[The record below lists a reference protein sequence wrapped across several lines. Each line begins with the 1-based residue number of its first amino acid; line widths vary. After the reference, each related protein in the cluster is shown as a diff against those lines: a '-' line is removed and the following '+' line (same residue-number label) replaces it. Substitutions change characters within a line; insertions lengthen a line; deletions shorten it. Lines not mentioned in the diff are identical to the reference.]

1 MNKENI
7 IKEQSKKITELL
19 KKVELSQSEIEDLKD
34 ELYNNYR
41 LKKSINQLGNKH
53 NLARSLSSFSLLFGM
68 ATISFLLGLRFVR
81 NDLGNPTISLVL
93 VMIVP
98 AFVTMLYMLIN
109 FFLEKLI
116 GQILDLKKKQNEIRS
131 IDKSVV
137 RKNSKV
143 SIK

>member
-116 GQILDLKKKQNEIRS
+116 GQLSDLKKKQNEIRS